1 MQKTTKQK
9 VDEEFAALSQ
19 AANEATAE
27 RQDWDAIK
35 ALFEAI
41 GRLRAVVDR
50 LPVEGA

>member
-1 MQKTTKQK
+1 MSSTKQQ
-9 VDEEFAALSQ
+9 VDEEFAALAK
-19 AANEATAE
+19 AANAATAE

-35 ALFEAI
+35 ALFERI

>member
-35 ALFEAI
+35 ALFERI